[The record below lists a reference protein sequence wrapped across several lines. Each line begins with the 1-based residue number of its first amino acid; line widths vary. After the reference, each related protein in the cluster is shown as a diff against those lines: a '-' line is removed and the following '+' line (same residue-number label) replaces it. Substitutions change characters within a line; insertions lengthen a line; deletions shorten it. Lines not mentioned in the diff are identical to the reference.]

1 MKIEL
6 HEITVRDVAE
16 GYVDNTEEG
25 VVGYN
30 GKLNIRPKY
39 QREFV
44 YDDKKRDAVI
54 DTIFKDFPLNVMYW
68 V

>member
-6 HEITVRDVAE
+6 HEITVREIAE
-16 GYVDNTEEG
+16 GYIDNAENG
-25 VVGYN
+25 VTGYG

-44 YDDKKRDAVI
+44 YDDKKRSAVNE
-54 DTIFKDFPLNVMYW
+54 TIVKGFPLNVMY
-68 V
+68 